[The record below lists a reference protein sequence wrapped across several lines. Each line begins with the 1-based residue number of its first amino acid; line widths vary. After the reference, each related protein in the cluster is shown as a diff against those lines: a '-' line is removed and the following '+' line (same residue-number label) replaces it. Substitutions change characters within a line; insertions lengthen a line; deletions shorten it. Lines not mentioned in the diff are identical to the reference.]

1 MGITVT
7 ATSIQ
12 PKDITINETGE
23 TISIT
28 DSTATVSNIIKDTLT
43 LTLAGSNTNLGDL
56 ANVEITS
63 VADGQLLV
71 YETSSGKWK
80 NAASSSGVTSVNSKT
95 GAVTLV
101 TDDIAEDGAPTN
113 RYFTDSRARGVVSAT
128 DAGGDGSFAYDS
140 GTGVFTYTGP
150 TASETRAHFTAGA
163 GLTLASGEYSIGN
176 DAIKDTMIDF
186 GTGAT
191 QVSTADIPEQTNL
204 YYTDTRVQTKIDAN
218 SAGFITASSTETLT
232 NKSGNISMFTNDAG
246 YLTSETDSQTLS
258 FSSPNLSISGG
269 NSVDISGITSGY
281 LQNVSE
287 DSTPQLGGDLDMN
300 GNDIVT
306 TSNADIDLDPNG
318 NGVVVFKGNSTKGA
332 GQFKLNCEQNSHG
345 ITIKGPPHSA
355 AASYTLTLPNTD
367 GNADQVLKTDGSG
380 NLDWTAGGLA
390 NVVED
395 TTPQLGGN
403 LDAQSNQITAV
414 SKLEI
419 TNTSTDDSLLITTTE
434 DSSTAAPVLTF
445 KRNSASPA
453 DSDYLGQIKFKGEND
468 ADQEVVYAKM
478 TGKISDASDTSEDGI
493 IEFATQ
499 KAGSN
504 NIAVRLASTELKL
517 INDTTLDVSA
527 APTFTESSTPIQL
540 TGTQPNQ
547 SAYFSSISTNTGTSR
562 GAYAYASRTA
572 GGNNQDRHILFFDL
586 DDDYGNRPTGAFQ
599 GDFNVWFNANHTTS
613 RADMFFDGFDTAGIS
628 AFGNGSN
635 SYALKQLELNGNNL
649 VLKGSGSTVA
659 TISST
664 AMTMGQ
670 KLDMNN
676 NDIEMGGADI
686 DLQNGNIKNTSGDIN
701 FNDNMQITID
711 SSGTNT
717 LSSTNSSATGI
728 GIRSTVGTGGTP
740 HSSGSAL
747 LVRRSTS
754 SGFQTLFKVESTG
767 TNADQGVIT
776 MNNIDSLT
784 TQDVVATTSGSTSNI
799 SDFAI
804 NQFMEI
810 VVNGN
815 QRYIPLYTRS

>member
-1 MGITVT
+1 MATIVT
-7 ATSIQ
+7 RAGKGSALTH
-12 PKDITINETGE
+12 NEMDANFTNLNTDKIE
-23 TISIT
+23 LTNISV
-28 DSTATVSNIIKDTLT
+28 STAS
-43 LTLAGSNTNLGDL
+43 A
-56 ANVEITS
+56 
-63 VADGQLLV
+63 
-71 YETSSGKWK
+71 SSGGALSY
-80 NAASSSGVTSVNSKT
+80 NNS
-95 GAVTLV
+95 
-101 TDDIAEDGAPTN
+101 
-113 RYFTDSRARGVVSAT
+113 
-128 DAGGDGSFAYDS
+128 
-140 GTGVFTYTGP
+140 TGVFT
-150 TASETRAHFTAGA
+150 FTP
-163 GLTLASGEYSIGN
+163 SVP
-176 DAIKDTMIDF
+176 
-186 GTGAT
+186 GT
-191 QVSTADIPEQTNL
+191 
-204 YYTDTRVQTKIDAN
+204 
-218 SAGFITASSTETLT
+218 
-232 NKSGNISMFTNDAG
+232 
-246 YLTSETDSQTLS
+246 
-258 FSSPNLSISGG
+258 
-269 NSVDISGITSGY
+269 
-281 LQNVSE
+281 
-287 DSTPQLGGDLDMN
+287 
-300 GNDIVT
+300 T
-306 TSNADIDLDPNG
+306 TTINNNADNRI
-318 NGVVVFKGNSTKGA
+318 
-332 GQFKLNCEQNSHG
+332 
-345 ITIKGPPHSA
+345 IT
-355 AASYTLTLPNTD
+355 
-367 GNADQVLKTDGSG
+367 GSG
-380 NLDWTAGGLA
+380 SA
-390 NVVED
+390 NTLEGESTLQYD
-395 TTPQLGGN
+395 GTSLSNTT
-403 LDAQSNQITAV
+403 
-414 SKLEI
+414 
-419 TNTSTDDSLLITTTE
+419 
-434 DSSTAAPVLTF
+434 
-445 KRNSASPA
+445 
-453 DSDYLGQIKFKGEND
+453 
-468 ADQEVVYAKM
+468 
-478 TGKISDASDTSEDGI
+478 
-493 IEFATQ
+493 
-499 KAGSN
+499 
-504 NIAVRLASTELKL
+504 
-517 INDTTLDVSA
+517 
-527 APTFTESSTPIQL
+527 APTFTQGSTPIQL
-540 TGTQPNQ
+540 NGTQPNE
-547 SAYFSSISTNTGTSR
+547 SAYFSQITADTGTSR